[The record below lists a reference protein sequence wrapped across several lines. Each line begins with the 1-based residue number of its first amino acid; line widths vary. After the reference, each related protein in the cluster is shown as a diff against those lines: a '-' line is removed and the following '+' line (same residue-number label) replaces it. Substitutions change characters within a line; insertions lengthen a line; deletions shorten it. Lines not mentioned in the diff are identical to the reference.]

1 MRWCSHHRTWPLVL
15 VSIVILGVV
24 FTPVLVIGGGGG
36 GGGDSEKSSI
46 NILVPLKLGFQ
57 EFVRWASIQTPPTN
71 ASLTFSGFAIEVFER
86 CVEKLDYS
94 LNYTFIGYGDG
105 ITDPSYKDLLQA
117 LVDTEVYTYIHTYK
131 AIYIHI
137 SKQALFVGKSS
148 ETLTLRMYICL
159 YMYTKRYIH
168 VHSSYMH
175 TKNTYYR
182 CMHSI
187 HWICIC

>member
-1 MRWCSHHRTWPLVL
+1 MVL
-15 VSIVILGVV
+15 VRIVILGAV

-36 GGGDSEKSSI
+36 GGDSEKSSSI

-86 CVEKLDYS
+86 CVEKLNYT

-117 LVDTEVYTYIHTYK
+117 LVDSEVYTYIPIRLYIYTYLK
-131 AIYIHI
+131 T
-137 SKQALFVGKSS
+137 SF
-148 ETLTLRMYICL
+148 ICG
-159 YMYTKRYIH
+159 
-168 VHSSYMH
+168 
-175 TKNTYYR
+175 
-182 CMHSI
+182 
-187 HWICIC
+187 